1 MSERWEEM
9 ERAAERMQKSYNRNR
24 LNMYTPERIQIER
37 DIRLLKEEAR
47 KQRDSYCQWL
57 YTGR

>member
-1 MSERWEEM
+1 MSNWEAM
-9 ERAAERMQKSYNRNR
+9 ERAAKRMQESYRRNR
-24 LNMYTPERIQIER
+24 LSMYAPERIEIER

-47 KQRDSYCQWL
+47 KQRDAEIQWF